1 MAGSFLLV
9 LFVFIVAAA
18 NLSVGFA
25 AAVCLGVGPPQWRR
39 FQLRRKDKLSP
50 APDSAETPDDLPEAS
65 AEEPAVDEPTAATE
79 PEESDTE
86 MLEAPPDEHP
96 LSQVLA
102 QLGRSFDRFE
112 SELAEWDRRRRAE
125 VLDGDG
131 LTNSAID
138 LNNLASGYLEQF
150 QSALDPLAYLRT
162 QDAAALAAREETTAC
177 ATEASAQL
185 RAVCAE
191 LGSLQF
197 HGDDAT
203 AGAEKLHV
211 ALTQVLAVLHAA
223 RNRLEE
229 PVVKL
234 LGSAVHEPALAAT
247 LRENAAA
254 SLLGRLCFEQQWHAH
269 DEQRSTGESAW
280 ALMLDVDGLQ
290 ALNASHGPLIA
301 CRALLAVGEVAGE
314 VLPLG
319 SSLARVQGQQ
329 FALLLTDPS
338 LEKATEMAERLRQ
351 EIAHTRLMA
360 IDNELQLTVSA
371 AVVRLAAAD
380 TSHQLLQRLRTAISA
395 AKAHGR
401 NCTFVDDDATPALVP
416 PLSLHCEA
424 RVLPL

>member
-1 MAGSFLLV
+1 MAGSVLLV
-9 LFVFIVAAA
+9 LFVFTVAAA

-25 AAVCLGVGPPQWRR
+25 AAVYLGVGPPQWRR
-39 FQLRRKDKLSP
+39 FQPLQKNKLAS
-50 APDSAETPDDLPEAS
+50 APDSAETSDDLPEATS
-65 AEEPAVDEPTAATE
+65 EEPVVGELAATTKS
-79 PEESDTE
+79 EESDV
-86 MLEAPPDEHP
+86 EAPEALPDEHP
-96 LSQVLA
+96 LSQVLE

-112 SELAEWDRRRRAE
+112 SELAEWDRRRRAD

-138 LNNLASGYLEQF
+138 LNSLASGYLEQF
-150 QSALDPLAYLRT
+150 QTALDPLAYLRT
-162 QDAAALAAREETTAC
+162 QDAAVLAAREETTAC
-177 ATEASAQL
+177 ATDASAQL
-185 RAVCAE
+185 QAVCAE

-203 AGAEKLHV
+203 AGAEKLNV
-211 ALTQVLAVLHAA
+211 ALTQVLAMLHAA

-247 LRENAAA
+247 LRENATA
-254 SLLGRLCFEQQWHAH
+254 SLLGRLCFEHLWHAH
-269 DEQRSTGESAW
+269 TEQCSAGELGW

-290 ALNASHGPLIA
+290 TLNASHGPLIA
-301 CRALLAVGEVAGE
+301 CRALLAIWEVAGE

-319 SSLARVQGQQ
+319 ASLARVQGQQ

-360 IDNELQLTVSA
+360 LDTELQLTVSA
-371 AVVRLAAAD
+371 AVVRLADAD
-380 TSHQLLQRLRTAISA
+380 TSHQLLQRLRAAISA

-401 NCTFVDDDATPALVP
+401 NCTFVDDDATPTLVS
-416 PLSLHCEA
+416 PLPLHCEA